1 VRKEVKM
8 KWGGYPVKKVLSGR
22 WVYYLLLVL
31 GAAILSGAGEKWC

>member
-1 VRKEVKM
+1 MKKM
-8 KWGGYPVKKVLSGR
+8 LSGR